1 MAGAFPFS
9 RSRRPKFKV
18 YRGDN
23 PWPLPCAP
31 DATKI
36 EEQRLTDKIYVD
48 ATQPATL
55 NDGAG
60 FQTDCP
66 TLGEAVTA
74 WQRLRPEQKIRATI
88 KVIGDRYIRRTRSTG
103 CIRARSRRDIPPV
116 PAALSIS
123 HWRIRQSFVLGTH
136 TSL

>member
-1 MAGAFPFS
+1 MATPAASP
-9 RSRRPKFKV
+9 R
-18 YRGDN
+18 
-23 PWPLPCAP
+23 P

-60 FQTDCP
+60 VQTDCP

-88 KVIGDRYIRRTRSTG
+88 KVIGGPVYTAHEIDRLHQGPKPT
-103 CIRARSRRDIPPV
+103 
-116 PAALSIS
+116 
-123 HWRIRQSFVLGTH
+123 
-136 TSL
+136 

>member
-1 MAGAFPFS
+1 MATPAASP
-9 RSRRPKFKV
+9 R
-18 YRGDN
+18 
-23 PWPLPCAP
+23 P

-60 FQTDCP
+60 VQTDCP

-74 WQRLRPEQKIRATI
+74 WQRLRREKKIRATI
-88 KVIGDRYIRRTRSTG
+88 KVIGGPVYTAHEIDR
-103 CIRARSRRDIPPV
+103 
-116 PAALSIS
+116 L
-123 HWRIRQSFVLGTH
+123 HQSPKPT
-136 TSL
+136 